1 MSEEATSDGAHGD
14 PLPCQTIVFRALRSK
29 SWIDEE
35 NQRAAA
41 DAFRRRSRQNGG
53 DDDGLSVNRRSA
65 EACRAVLKKCQGVV
79 SLHVGRVRDMGLDV
93 QVDPQDADHAL
104 IIGLPYPEDDPD
116 TLETLATALAEQS
129 RLAWRP

>member
-1 MSEEATSDGAHGD
+1 MSEEASGSGAHHE

-35 NQRAAA
+35 NHRATA
-41 DAFRRRSRQNGG
+41 DAFRRRSRENGG
-53 DDDGLSVNRRSA
+53 DDDGLSLNRRSA

-79 SLHVGRVRDMGLDV
+79 SLHVGRVRDIGLDV
-93 QVDPQDADHAL
+93 RIDPQDPDHAL
-104 IIGLPYPEDDPD
+104 IIGQPYPEDDPD
-116 TLETLATALAEQS
+116 TLETLAGALAEQS